1 MSDLTKKQ
9 TGYKTLRR
17 RLKARQR
24 AIKLLRNKVAWLELQ
39 LTLHYVE
46 DRRTEECDET
56 YVDDLFDD
64 CRKCQLLRKMLDA
77 APIPLIPALSD
88 CSQDEFDETVA
99 VIPNSEA
106 TSPAG
111 EDFTV
116 TIDPSHHSLYQ
127 QQDADAPKE
136 LPRGNELFSRGSS
149 EKICCILLVA
159 VAILLVNWM

>member
-1 MSDLTKKQ
+1 MKVSYLLIHKIILRVFFFPISISRFL
-9 TGYKTLRR
+9 GYEFYNYLNSS
-17 RLKARQR
+17 L
-24 AIKLLRNKVAWLELQ
+24 
-39 LTLHYVE
+39 
-46 DRRTEECDET
+46 
-56 YVDDLFDD
+56 
-64 CRKCQLLRKMLDA
+64 CQ
-77 APIPLIPALSD
+77 IPALSD
-88 CSQDEFDETVA
+88 CSQDELDETVA

-116 TIDPSHHSLYQ
+116 TIDPSHHSLDQ
-127 QQDADAPKE
+127 QQDADAPKV